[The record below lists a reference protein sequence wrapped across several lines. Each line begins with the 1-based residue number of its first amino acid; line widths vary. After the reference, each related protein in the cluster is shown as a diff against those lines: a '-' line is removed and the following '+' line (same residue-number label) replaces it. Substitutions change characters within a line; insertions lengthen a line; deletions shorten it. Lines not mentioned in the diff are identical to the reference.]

1 MGQRWSR
8 SGDWR
13 GFGLLPWWEVRDCAL
28 VSPILL
34 PSHPSLGDL
43 EKAVT
48 ELILDFNTSTEEEG
62 PYEALYNAVS
72 CQSLD
77 STASGRSSDRD
88 SVSREAEAAGGKAAG
103 VRPVCGRGSAVT
115 SALLG
120 NRGRGVWPPV
130 PAASQRPG
138 PPAAPPRPVLLGAPP
153 PPVSLFA

>member
-1 MGQRWSR
+1 MACC
-8 SGDWR
+8 R
-13 GFGLLPWWEVRDCAL
+13 GGKSET
-28 VSPILL
+28 VSSSHRFL

-48 ELILDFNTSTEEEG
+48 ELIIDFNTSTEEEG

-120 NRGRGVWPPV
+120 NGGGEAWPPV
-130 PAASQRPG
+130 PAASRRPRLP
-138 PPAAPPRPVLLGAPP
+138 PPALLGAPP
-153 PPVSLFA
+153 LPFSLLLSVV

>member
-1 MGQRWSR
+1 MACC
-8 SGDWR
+8 R
-13 GFGLLPWWEVRDCAL
+13 GGKSKTV
-28 VSPILL
+28 
-34 PSHPSLGDL
+34 PSSHRFSCHPSLGDL

-48 ELILDFNTSTEEEG
+48 ELIIDFNTSTEEEG

-120 NRGRGVWPPV
+120 NRGREVWPPV

-138 PPAAPPRPVLLGAPP
+138 PPPPRSPGGSPSACLPLCLVWSNYADLVEG
-153 PPVSLFA
+153 

>member
-1 MGQRWSR
+1 MACCHGGKS
-8 SGDWR
+8 
-13 GFGLLPWWEVRDCAL
+13 ET
-28 VSPILL
+28 VSSSHRFL

-48 ELILDFNTSTEEEG
+48 ELIIDFNTSTEEEG

-103 VRPVCGRGSAVT
+103 VRPVCGWGSVVT

-120 NRGRGVWPPV
+120 NGGGEVWPPV
-130 PAASQRPG
+130 PAASRRPRLP
-138 PPAAPPRPVLLGAPP
+138 PPALLGAPP
-153 PPVSLFA
+153 LPFSLLLSVV

>member
-1 MGQRWSR
+1 MACC
-8 SGDWR
+8 R
-13 GFGLLPWWEVRDCAL
+13 GGKSKTV
-28 VSPILL
+28 
-34 PSHPSLGDL
+34 PSSHRFSCHPSLGDL

-48 ELILDFNTSTEEEG
+48 ELIIDFNTSTEEEG

-120 NRGRGVWPPV
+120 NRGREVWPPV

-138 PPAAPPRPVLLGAPP
+138 PPPAPFSWGFPLRLSPSLLS
-153 PPVSLFA
+153 VV